1 MELPVWAQK
10 AEKYSPRD
18 DRDFF
23 ISHSLLT
30 LLPILSG
37 LRASSGRR
45 APVDALSAL
54 TVLLV
59 LIILTVS
66 TRSTFFL
73 WALLAG
79 ELVFL
84 AVMPAE
90 LLKKILKA
98 SLSAAFFCALIVAP
112 SFFLGNGRHMVLLPA
127 KTFLTV
133 TALSLLQENFPWNE
147 ITSALHRLH
156 VPSLIVFILD
166 TTLRYIVLLGDTA
179 ATLLTALKLRSVGK
193 NPDKAKAMGGVMG
206 VVFQKSMKC
215 SKDMYDAMWCRG
227 FTGDYPK
234 PLPPE
239 KKSKL
244 PTCILLAFVLLY
256 IDLFLVTE
264 RILP

>member
-1 MELPVWAQK
+1 MHLPSW
-10 AEKYSPRD
+10 AEKEEIYTPRD
-18 DRDFF
+18 DRDYF
-23 ISHSLLT
+23 ISRSLLT

-37 LRASSGRR
+37 LRSTSGRR
-45 APVDALSAL
+45 APVDGLSAL
-54 TVLLV
+54 FAVLV
-59 LIILTVS
+59 LILLTVS
-66 TRSTFFL
+66 ARSTFFL
-73 WALLAG
+73 WSLLAG
-79 ELVFL
+79 ELVIL
-84 AVMPAE
+84 ASMPAE
-90 LLKKILKA
+90 ILKKILKA

-147 ITSALHRLH
+147 ITASLHRLH
-156 VPSLIVFILD
+156 VPSILIFILD

-179 ATLLTALKLRSVGK
+179 SALLTALKLRSVGK

-239 KKSKL
+239 NRSKL
-244 PTCILLAFVLLY
+244 PTFLLMGLVLLY
-256 IDLFLVTE
+256 IVLFLVTE